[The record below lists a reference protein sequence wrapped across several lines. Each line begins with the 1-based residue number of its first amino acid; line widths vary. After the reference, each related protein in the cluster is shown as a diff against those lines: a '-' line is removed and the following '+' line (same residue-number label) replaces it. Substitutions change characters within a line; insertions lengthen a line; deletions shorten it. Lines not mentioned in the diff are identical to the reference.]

1 MSANTKLSQDT
12 LSSGDSPPP
21 FLQRPLVKEKGFVF
35 VPSIVICNFIH
46 FLCVPVLYCSVL
58 NIKIVFMRAY
68 RIILNFRPKEI
79 LSDLERNNIFD
90 VKPLFYVK
98 ILKIVNDSSETLCSV
113 SSWSIQCL
121 WEWPLST
128 LDSWLENFVAKGC
141 CDLRRISQPFCIPE
155 DHPSTEILYLISIW
169 SISLIRCNQ

>member
-12 LSSGDSPPP
+12 LSSGNSPPP

-35 VPSIVICNFIH
+35 VPSIVICNVIH
-46 FLCVPVLYCSVL
+46 FSLCPCIIFSVL

-90 VKPLFYVK
+90 AKPFFRVK

-113 SSWSIQCL
+113 SS
-121 WEWPLST
+121 
-128 LDSWLENFVAKGC
+128 
-141 CDLRRISQPFCIPE
+141 
-155 DHPSTEILYLISIW
+155 
-169 SISLIRCNQ
+169 